1 MCCYS
6 QHPEI
11 HWIFQ
16 GYFTVQLS
24 RFFVL
29 LSFLATACLLY
40 LIKSVLS
47 RTFFHFFESFSL
59 NRFCP
64 ICYLKRDNFDSLS
77 CVVLF
82 VKNFFVL
89 FWKSFQNHVVLCQ
102 IMSYPAVSLTIIPL
116 VFYSVNH
123 FLIIFSLASEQQRL
137 NFTLLWHLVLPKSWF
152 SKWNSFFN
160 PQHTSFFFCLLRLY
174 AFSASIRH
182 FWCQIGQ
189 VLHKWLIYVLTAFN
203 QPHRKR
209 Y

>member
-1 MCCYS
+1 MLFLKNLLLRN
-6 QHPEI
+6 
-11 HWIFQ
+11 FQ
-16 GYFTVQLS
+16 GC
-24 RFFVL
+24 
-29 LSFLATACLLY
+29 CLLFNY
-40 LIKSVLS
+40 QGSLLFLFS
-47 RTFFHFFESFSL
+47 RSNSD
-59 NRFCP
+59 
-64 ICYLKRDNFDSLS
+64 ILS
-77 CVVLF
+77 CCFLF

-189 VLHKWLIYVLTAFN
+189 VA
-203 QPHRKR
+203 P
-209 Y
+209 

>member
-1 MCCYS
+1 M
-6 QHPEI
+6 
-11 HWIFQ
+11 
-16 GYFTVQLS
+16 
-24 RFFVL
+24 
-29 LSFLATACLLY
+29 LLY
-40 LIKSVLS
+40 NTLKFIESFKVISLFSYQGSLFCCRSRQQLVYYILS
-47 RTFFHFFESFSL
+47 SLFCQELFSFFEKFSF

-64 ICYLKRDNFDSLS
+64 ICYLKRDNFDILS

-82 VKNFFVL
+82 VKIFFVL

-123 FLIIFSLASEQQRL
+123 FLILFSLASEQQRL
-137 NFTLLWHLVLPKSWF
+137 NFTLLWHLVLQKSWF

>member
-1 MCCYS
+1 MCC
-6 QHPEI
+6 
-11 HWIFQ
+11 
-16 GYFTVQLS
+16 
-24 RFFVL
+24 
-29 LSFLATACLLY
+29 
-40 LIKSVLS
+40 SV
-47 RTFFHFFESFSL
+47 
-59 NRFCP
+59 CQ
-64 ICYLKRDNFDSLS
+64 D
-77 CVVLF
+77 
-82 VKNFFVL
+82 FFVL

-123 FLIIFSLASEQQRL
+123 FLILFSLASEQQRL
-137 NFTLLWHLVLPKSWF
+137 NFTLLWHLVLQKSWF

-203 QPHRKR
+203 QPRRKR

>member
-1 MCCYS
+1 MCCYYS
-6 QHPEI
+6 TLKFI
-11 HWIFQ
+11 
-16 GYFTVQLS
+16 
-24 RFFVL
+24 
-29 LSFLATACLLY
+29 
-40 LIKSVLS
+40 
-47 RTFFHFFESFSL
+47 ESFKVISL
-59 NRFCP
+59 FSYQGSLFCCRSRRQLVYYILSSLFCQELFSFFKSFSFDRFCT
-64 ICYLKRDNFDSLS
+64 IRHLKRDNFDSLS

-123 FLIIFSLASEQQRL
+123 FLILFSLASEQQRL

-203 QPHRKR
+203 QPRRKR

>member
-1 MCCYS
+1 MCCYL

-29 LSFLATACLLY
+29 LSFSATAYLLY

-47 RTFFHFFESFSL
+47 RTFFLF
-59 NRFCP
+59 
-64 ICYLKRDNFDSLS
+64 LKVFLS
-77 CVVLF
+77 IGFVRSVISNVTTLIVYHVLF
-82 VKNFFVL
+82 CLSRIFCFIL
-89 FWKSFQNHVVLCQ
+89 EIFPKSCCPLSNHVLSSGQLDYNTTRILFCQ
-102 IMSYPAVSLTIIPL
+102 PFFNTC
-116 VFYSVNH
+116 
-123 FLIIFSLASEQQRL
+123 SLASEQQRL

-189 VLHKWLIYVLTAFN
+189 VLHKWPIYVLTAFN
-203 QPHRKR
+203 QPRRKR